1 MYLSESLDCD
11 VTTNIVVVPDNADN
25 LSEPSSIDYQ
35 NNFKIVIG
43 DKDSQ
48 NTCEVSWNTFNEA
61 FFLLKKSQRSETLL
75 IEAVKN
81 FIRKINI
88 LELNESLNDE
98 EITEEEFD
106 AEILINANKYVIT
119 LNNITSQDDAIL
131 IGELV
136 QKIGFDLRD
145 LTTNEV
151 SELFSVKE
159 NQLVSIINAI
169 RGQLK

>member
-1 MYLSESLDCD
+1 MYL
-11 VTTNIVVVPDNADN
+11 PDNLKRDVATNLVVDPDN
-25 LSEPSSIDYQ
+25 LDYQ

-61 FFLLKKSQRSETLL
+61 FSLLKKSQRSETLL

-88 LELNESLNDE
+88 SELNESLNDE
-98 EITEEEFD
+98 EITEEEYD
-106 AEILINANKYVIT
+106 AEINRNAYKYVIT

-145 LTTNEV
+145 LSTSEV

-169 RGQLK
+169 RGQIK